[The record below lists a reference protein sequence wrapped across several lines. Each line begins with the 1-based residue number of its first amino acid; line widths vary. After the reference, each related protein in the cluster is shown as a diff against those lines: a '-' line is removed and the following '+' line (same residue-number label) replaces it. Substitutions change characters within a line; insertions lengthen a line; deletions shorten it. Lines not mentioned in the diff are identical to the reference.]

1 MPCFRCRPGGIPKT
15 RAPDPDPSSS
25 SGRTTTATLR
35 ISCCRQS
42 ATRGRVSHLSNNK
55 SYSKSI
61 KELQMLTYEIDLVL
75 YMIFFFPGVL
85 ALVFYGYDYAAQAW
99 KIKETS
105 WNSPAQIN
113 IYMAKTFI
121 PLSGLSLTIQGISEV
136 FRCIICIQTGHWP
149 ARSVVAAEETEKM
162 LMRTSQ
168 DEDQK
173 DVI

>member
-1 MPCFRCRPGGIPKT
+1 MVLVFYT
-15 RAPDPDPSSS
+15 F
-25 SGRTTTATLR
+25 
-35 ISCCRQS
+35 ISI
-42 ATRGRVSHLSNNK
+42 V
-55 SYSKSI
+55 I
-61 KELQMLTYEIDLVL
+61 KIIIFLVV
-75 YMIFFFPGVL
+75 VL

-136 FRCIICIQTGHWP
+136 FRCIICIQAGHWP
-149 ARSVVAAEETEKM
+149 ARAVVAAEETEKM